1 VAPVLEAEAATER
14 RPDPR
19 SLSVLAV
26 KRILLV
32 MPTAWDAKQIDACPG
47 LCERFEV
54 VWTEPSDADCPA
66 GLDPVAFVD
75 EAAAGRWGE
84 IQGVATSSDYPGA
97 LLAGAIAAR
106 LGLPGPSPGAVL
118 RCSHKWY
125 SRLAQ
130 RECVPEATPAFG
142 LLTPHG
148 RDVPAIGFPC
158 FVKPVKSAYSI
169 LARRIASDAELEAYR
184 AGPRLAEFF
193 DEYLRIF
200 HRGVREMSALE
211 LDGRWLIAEEVAPGQ
226 PVTVEGWAAGG
237 EVGLLGVVDST
248 CDPAT
253 GSFLRFDYPSALD
266 AGVQDRMGAIARRA
280 ILHLGLDR
288 SLFNVEMF
296 YDPASDRISI
306 IEINPRMC
314 GQFADLYAKVD
325 GANGY
330 EVALAL
336 AAGEPP
342 KPGRGSGAFAAA
354 ASFPLRVFQPVRVE
368 RAPDARDVRAA
379 EARFPGTLVWNECAN
394 GDLLSDFDSGEDGRS
409 QRYAVV
415 NLGGADRADCAARLE
430 ELRSLLGFAFE
441 PLAGS
446 RA

>member
-1 VAPVLEAEAATER
+1 
-14 RPDPR
+14 
-19 SLSVLAV
+19 V

-32 MPTAWDAKQIDACPG
+32 MPTAWDAKQLAGCPELG
-47 LCERFEV
+47 ERFEL
-54 VWTEPSDADCPA
+54 VWSEPADADCPA
-66 GLDPVAFVD
+66 SLDPGAFVA
-75 EAAAGRWGE
+75 EAAAGRWGA
-84 IQGVATSSDYPGA
+84 IHGVATSSDYPGA
-97 LLAGAIAAR
+97 LLACAIAAR

-130 RECVPEATPAFG
+130 RESVPEATPAFD
-142 LLTPHG
+142 LLAPHG
-148 RDVPAIGFPC
+148 RGAPAIGFPC

-169 LARRIASDAELEAYR
+169 LARRVTSEAELAAYR
-184 AGPRLAEFF
+184 ASPRLLEFF

-200 HRGVREMSALE
+200 HRIVRETSDLE
-211 LDGRWLIAEEVAPGQ
+211 LDGRWLIAEEVAEGR
-226 PVTVEGWAAGG
+226 PVTVEGWAADGD
-237 EVGLLGVVDST
+237 VGLLGVVDST

-266 AGVQDRMGAIARRA
+266 PGVQERMGAIARRA

-288 SLFNVEMF
+288 SLFNLEMF
-296 YDPASDRISI
+296 YDAARDRISI

-325 GANGY
+325 GTNGY

-336 AAGEPP
+336 AAGERPAP
-342 KPGRGSGAFAAA
+342 ARGRGAFAAA

-394 GDLLSDFDSGEDGRS
+394 GDLLTDFESGEDGRS

-415 NLGGADRADCAARLE
+415 NLGGADRADCAARLA
-430 ELRSLLGFAFE
+430 ELRSLLGHAFE
-441 PLAGS
+441 PLAAPPAAPAGS

>member
-1 VAPVLEAEAATER
+1 
-14 RPDPR
+14 
-19 SLSVLAV
+19 V

-32 MPTAWDAKQIDACPG
+32 MPTAWDAKQLAACPG
-47 LCERFEV
+47 LGERFEL
-54 VWTEPSDADCPA
+54 VWSEPADADCPA
-66 GLDPVAFVD
+66 DLDPGAFVA
-75 EAAAGRWGE
+75 EAAAGRWGALD
-84 IQGVATSSDYPGA
+84 GVATSSDYPGA
-97 LLAGAIAAR
+97 LLVGALAAR
-106 LGLPGPSPGAVL
+106 LGLPGPSLGAVL

-130 RECVPEATPAFG
+130 RECVPEATPAFD
-142 LLTPHG
+142 LLAPHG
-148 RDVPAIGFPC
+148 RGAPAIGFPC

-169 LARRIASDAELEAYR
+169 LARRVASEADLAAYR
-184 AGPRLAEFF
+184 ASPRLAEFF

-200 HRGVREMSALE
+200 HRAVRETSDLE
-211 LDGRWLIAEEVAPGQ
+211 LDGRWLIAEEVAEGR

-237 EVGLLGVVDST
+237 EVGILGVVDST

-266 AGVQDRMGAIARRA
+266 ARVQERMAAIAGRA

-288 SLFNVEMF
+288 SLFNIEMF
-296 YDPASDRISI
+296 HDPVRDRIAI

-325 GANGY
+325 GTNGY

-336 AAGEPP
+336 AAGERPSP
-342 KPGRGSGAFAAA
+342 ARGRGPFAAA
-354 ASFPLRVFQPVRVE
+354 ASFPLRVFSPVRVA
-368 RAPDARDVRAA
+368 RAPDARDVRGA
-379 EARFPGTLVWNECAN
+379 EARFPGTLVWNECAD
-394 GDLLSDFDSGEDGRS
+394 GDLLTDFETGEDGRS

-415 NLGGADRADCAARLE
+415 NLGGADRADCAARLAE
-430 ELRSLLGFAFE
+430 VRSLLGHAFE
-441 PLAGS
+441 PLAARPAAPVGS

>member
-1 VAPVLEAEAATER
+1 
-14 RPDPR
+14 
-19 SLSVLAV
+19 V

-32 MPTAWDAKQIDACPG
+32 MPTAWDARQLAGCPG
-47 LCERFEV
+47 LGERFEL
-54 VWTEPSDADCPA
+54 VWSEPADADCPA

-75 EAAAGRWGE
+75 EVAAGRWGE
-84 IQGVATSSDYPGA
+84 IHGVATSSDYPGA
-97 LLAGAIAAR
+97 LLAAAVAAR

-125 SRLAQ
+125 SRLGQ
-130 RECVPEATPAFG
+130 RECVPEATPGFDLLAPQGRG
-142 LLTPHG
+142 LPEM
-148 RDVPAIGFPC
+148 GFPC

-169 LARRIASDAELEAYR
+169 LARRIESAAELEAYR
-184 AGPRLAEFF
+184 ATPRLAEFF

-200 HRGVREMSALE
+200 HRSVREMSDLE
-211 LDGRWLIAEEVAPGQ
+211 LDGRWLIAEQVARGL

-237 EVGLLGVVDST
+237 RVGILGVVDST
-248 CDPAT
+248 CDPGT

-266 AGVQDRMGAIARRA
+266 ARVQERMGAIAGRA
-280 ILHLGLDR
+280 ILHLGLDG

-296 YDPASDRISI
+296 YDPGSDRIAI

-330 EVALAL
+330 ELALAL
-336 AAGEPP
+336 AAGERPEP
-342 KPGRGSGAFAAA
+342 ARGRGPFAAA
-354 ASFPLRVFQPVRVE
+354 ASFPLRVFRPVRVE

-379 EARFPGTLVWNECAN
+379 EARFPGTLVWNECVN
-394 GDLLSDFDSGEDGRS
+394 GDLLTDFESGEDGRS

-415 NLGGADRADCAARLE
+415 NLGAADRADCAARLE
-430 ELRSLLGFAFE
+430 ELRGLLGYAFE
-441 PLAGS
+441 PLA
-446 RA
+446 A

>member
-1 VAPVLEAEAATER
+1 M
-14 RPDPR
+14 
-19 SLSVLAV
+19 

-32 MPTAWDAKQIDACPG
+32 MPTAWDAKQLAACPG
-47 LCERFEV
+47 LRERFEM
-54 VWTEPSDADCPA
+54 VWAEPADADCPA
-66 GLDPVAFVD
+66 SFDPGAFVD
-75 EAAAGRWGE
+75 EAVAGRWGE
-84 IQGVATSSDYPGA
+84 IHGVATSSDYPGA
-97 LLAGAIAAR
+97 LLAGAIATR

-130 RECVPEATPAFG
+130 RECVPEATPAFD
-142 LLTPHG
+142 LLAPHG
-148 RDVPAIGFPC
+148 RGTPAIGFPC

-169 LARRIASDAELEAYR
+169 LARRIASEAELEAYR
-184 AGPRLAEFF
+184 ASPRLAGFF

-200 HRGVREMSALE
+200 HRIVREMSDLN
-211 LDGRWLIAEEVAPGQ
+211 LDGRWLIAEEVVRGQ
-226 PVTVEGWAAGG
+226 PVTVEGWAADG
-237 EVGLLGVVDST
+237 EVELLGVVDST
-248 CDPAT
+248 CDPET

-266 AGVQDRMGAIARRA
+266 APVQERMGTIARRA

-296 YDPASDRISI
+296 YDPARDRISI

-325 GANGY
+325 GTNGY
-330 EVALAL
+330 QVALAL
-336 AAGEPP
+336 AAGERPTP
-342 KPGRGSGAFAAA
+342 ARGRGGFAAA
-354 ASFPLRVFQPVRVE
+354 ASFPLRAFRPVRVE

-379 EARFPGTLVWNECAN
+379 EARFPGTLVWNECAS
-394 GDLLSDFDSGEDGRS
+394 GDLLTDFESGEDGSS